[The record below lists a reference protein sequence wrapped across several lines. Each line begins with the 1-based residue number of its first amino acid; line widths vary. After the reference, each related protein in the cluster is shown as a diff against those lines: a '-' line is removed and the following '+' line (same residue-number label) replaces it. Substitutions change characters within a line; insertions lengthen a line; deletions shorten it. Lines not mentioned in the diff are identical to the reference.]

1 MALKQIDLK
10 EAVKTSVGSGAVYR
24 LVRIYPDTTIQELQD
39 ADGFAVITTE
49 EEKEEKPKGLAKRI
63 DHGRIVALYTAD
75 PPRSVQRIAND
86 MKISAQTVINH
97 LKKDGLW
104 KSETEEEKEES
115 GKLSLNYRVRKN
127 CCVSSRPWNLRKAR
141 SKLWRLLLQ
150 SSSTRSRKS

>member
-1 MALKQIDLK
+1 MALKTINLK
-10 EAVKTSVGSGAVYR
+10 EAIEAAAIAETVYR

-75 PPRSVQRIAND
+75 PPRSVAWIAND
-86 MKISAQTVINH
+86 MKISVQTVINH

-104 KSETEEEKEES
+104 KPENTTEKEES
-115 GKLSLNYRVRKN
+115 
-127 CCVSSRPWNLRKAR
+127 
-141 SKLWRLLLQ
+141 
-150 SSSTRSRKS
+150 